1 MQVVT
6 LQGSRDVDPAGD
18 PYGFIQTPLA
28 QHTPSYPLLVTTQM
42 SRDRSVDQLILMSD
56 GRYLSSTTSSMM
68 LRIVTY
74 NADAESWAY
83 VWFPFEWQ
91 DAGAIVAGLTSC
103 LCLCWLTHPTHLAGR
118 LSVHLLL
125 CCTVDVHKMVTA
137 LHVVQLMP
145 SQAANSGTVMS
156 VRNKHSRQE

>member
-91 DAGAIVAGLTSC
+91 DAGAIVAGPPYILS
-103 LCLCWLTHPTHLAGR
+103 LPVLAY
-118 LSVHLLL
+118 SSY
-125 CCTVDVHKMVTA
+125 A
-137 LHVVQLMP
+137 
-145 SQAANSGTVMS
+145 S
-156 VRNKHSRQE
+156 SR